1 MFMEKAPKI
10 SVIMPVYNVEEFLV
24 ACMES
29 LVNQTFR
36 DYEIIA
42 VDDGSTDASAEILD
56 SYARQYDFIRVI
68 HKKNE
73 GQAKARNLA
82 IQQARGEY
90 LSFIDSDDFVKPEF
104 LEKLYRACEETGADI
119 AYCYYYFRGS
129 KNGLLFKYPF
139 RCRTG
144 VLSTEAAMK
153 KILRD
158 TQLQSLPWNKLIRKR
173 LFTDYEVEFPTMCF
187 EDLAI
192 MNAVFAHANRVA
204 VINEALYFYNMRETS
219 TLGTMDAK
227 KISDYIRAVGITR
240 LFLENNQL
248 YRQYRRSF
256 GGLVRKTCL
265 WCWMYVAGLHWKE
278 KNLRGLARN
287 MRQVT
292 HALRIC
298 DAQDFTVED
307 IARLYEVVE
316 APCRLQKNYII

>member
-139 RCRTG
+139 VRACF
-144 VLSTEAAMK
+144 
-153 KILRD
+153 
-158 TQLQSLPWNKLIRKR
+158 LQRP
-173 LFTDYEVEFPTMCF
+173 P
-187 EDLAI
+187 
-192 MNAVFAHANRVA
+192 
-204 VINEALYFYNMRETS
+204 
-219 TLGTMDAK
+219 
-227 KISDYIRAVGITR
+227 
-240 LFLENNQL
+240 
-248 YRQYRRSF
+248 
-256 GGLVRKTCL
+256 
-265 WCWMYVAGLHWKE
+265 
-278 KNLRGLARN
+278 
-287 MRQVT
+287 
-292 HALRIC
+292 
-298 DAQDFTVED
+298 
-307 IARLYEVVE
+307 
-316 APCRLQKNYII
+316 